1 MTPQQKVVIVGGGP
15 VGALTALYV
24 ATRGYK
30 VELYDLRDGRSS
42 LNSRSNANEDTS
54 YLIWT

>member
-1 MTPQQKVVIVGGGP
+1 MTPQQKVVVVGGGP

-30 VELYDLRDGRSS
+30 VELFDLRDGWSS
-42 LNSRSNANEDTS
+42 LDSRMPMRTP
-54 YLIWT
+54 YI